1 MVQTAQ
7 PATQPEPPP
16 LAPPPIPPGRVSPA
30 PQFEQPPQKTGPC
43 AGRGF
48 DDFDFL
54 VGDWE
59 VFNQLDG
66 DEAKIGEVEV
76 EWVNDGCALLQ
87 RWTARNDYSPVS
99 VFFFDR

>member
-1 MVQTAQ
+1 M
-7 PATQPEPPP
+7 
-16 LAPPPIPPGRVSPA
+16 ISISSS
-30 PQFEQPPQKTGPC
+30 
-43 AGRGF
+43 
-48 DDFDFL
+48 
-54 VGDWE
+54 DWE